1 MSTLLRRDPRTMFPD
16 LVEWFEEP
24 FVTLRPYLA
33 QPIRIEDFVE
43 GDHYMIRAELAGID
57 PEKDVEVTVA
67 AGYLTIRAERHD
79 KTEGKHRTE
88 FRYGSFSRSLPLPG
102 NANPDDIKATYDHGI
117 LTVAVSLKVEKK
129 EEIKKVEVKL
139 AK

>member
-129 EEIKKVEVKL
+129 EDVKKVEVKL
-139 AK
+139 AN

>member
-1 MSTLLRRDPRTMFPD
+1 MSTLLRRDPKTMFPD

-67 AGYLTIRAERHD
+67 ASYLTIRAERHD

-117 LTVAVSLKVEKK
+117 LTVAVGLKVEKK
-129 EEIKKVEVKL
+129 EDVKKVEVKL